1 MEWGRLNF
9 QVGWFT
15 ILSIVRSSD
24 HGIQHDFWFANGFQ
38 GHPKAPQRFF
48 FRLRLIKDQT
58 IGLLKSDLDLWKL
71 FDELGIEVFLG

>member
-24 HGIQHDFWFANGFQ
+24 HGIQHDFW
-38 GHPKAPQRFF
+38 

>member
-48 FRLRLIKDQT
+48 FPVATHQGPNHWTLEERLGSLET
-58 IGLLKSDLDLWKL
+58 L
-71 FDELGIEVFLG
+71 